1 MFSRRLPTLLL
12 VVALALAIAVPVGAA
27 PRDGIS
33 VDDARAAAEAAR
45 SELDAAAGRIDDARA
60 AYYELENEIDSL
72 QSDLDALEAQA
83 EDLRVVAR
91 HRAVEAYVGE
101 SVSFT
106 DALGSDDVLDV
117 ARKTTLLDQVKAKD
131 DDKIEDLKA
140 INEDLERKHGE
151 LEDKRGDAE
160 AALERVNA
168 EIADYQA
175 RYDEAQGVLSQ
186 AEEQARIEEERRQR
200 EAAARAAEAAAR
212 ASRAE
217 QQAAAAEATTT
228 SAPSAPSA
236 AAAPSGPT
244 GNLGGSPGANGL
256 ICPLPSHGGFSDSW
270 GDARSG
276 HRHQGVDIP
285 GPYGAPLVAV
295 ISGTVSFQDMGGGG
309 LGAVLNGSD
318 GNIYRYMHLSGYAK
332 GGAVSQGD
340 VIGYVGHSGNAGGFN
355 HLHYEVWPRGAGP
368 VDPYPYAAAVC

>member
-12 VVALALAIAVPVGAA
+12 VVALALAIAAPVGAA
-27 PRDGIS
+27 PRAGVS

-45 SELDAAAGRIDDARA
+45 SELNAAAARIDDARA
-60 AYYELENEIDSL
+60 TYYELENEIDSL

-83 EDLRVVAR
+83 ADLRVVAR
-91 HRAVEAYVGE
+91 RRAVDAYVGE

-106 DALGSDDVLDV
+106 DALESDDVLDV
-117 ARKTTLLDQVKAKD
+117 ARKTVLLDQVKAQD

-140 INEDLERKHGE
+140 INEDLERKRGE
-151 LEDKRGDAE
+151 LENKRGE
-160 AALERVNA
+160 AKSALDRVNA

-175 RYDEAQGVLSQ
+175 RYDEAQGVLAQ
-186 AEEQARIEEERRQR
+186 AEEQARLAEERRQR

-217 QQAAAAEATTT
+217 QEAAQATTT
-228 SAPSAPSA
+228 STASAPSTS
-236 AAAPSGPT
+236 AAPSGPT
-244 GNLGGSPGANGL
+244 GNLGGTPGANGL
-256 ICPLPSHGGFSDSW
+256 ICPLPAHGGFSDSY

-276 HRHQGVDIP
+276 HSHQGVDIP
-285 GPYGAPLVAV
+285 GPYGAAVVAV

-309 LGAVLNGSD
+309 MGAVLNGSD

-340 VIGYVGHSGNAGGFN
+340 VIGYNGHSGNANGFD
-355 HLHYEVWPRGAGP
+355 HLHWERWPGGAGP
-368 VDPYPYAAAVC
+368 ANPYPYAAAVC